1 MSEKGFQHFIG
12 QLLLSVLI
20 PVLVI
25 LAFYLGIGNVYTESV
40 SHAENVLK
48 NALEEN
54 ITECYAE
61 EGRYPESLSYLE
73 KNYGLRYDHDL
84 FYIDYKVRGENI
96 RPEITVLRKDGG
108 QD

>member
-1 MSEKGFQHFIG
+1 MSAKGFQHFIG

-25 LAFYLGIGNVYTESV
+25 LAFYLGIGNVYTGSV

-73 KNYGLRYDHDL
+73 KIMVFAMTMTCFTLTTRCVEKIFAQKSQY
-84 FYIDYKVRGENI
+84 
-96 RPEITVLRKDGG
+96 
-108 QD
+108 